1 MSFDASVFIS
11 HFFAM
16 LKPRQIFNNLLNFSW
31 RSHNIIEPTVK
42 RKKMITIFWITI
54 LLIAVTMGLSL
65 YRGVAGPGVFN
76 RVAAVNIIGTK
87 TIALLVVMGYYF
99 ERPYFFD
106 IALLYAMIN
115 FIGTL
120 VFAKYLERGELWS

>member
-1 MSFDASVFIS
+1 MKESPNHSITDE
-11 HFFAM
+11 
-16 LKPRQIFNNLLNFSW
+16 PRDEEEEN
-31 RSHNIIEPTVK
+31 
-42 RKKMITIFWITI
+42 MITIFWITL

-65 YRGVAGPGVFN
+65 YRALAGPGVFN

-87 TIALLVVMGYYF
+87 TIAILVVMGYYF

>member
-1 MSFDASVFIS
+1 MKGSPNYSITDES
-11 HFFAM
+11 
-16 LKPRQIFNNLLNFSW
+16 REEEEEN
-31 RSHNIIEPTVK
+31 
-42 RKKMITIFWITI
+42 MITVFWITI

-65 YRGVAGPGVFN
+65 YRALAGPGVFN

-87 TIALLVVMGYYF
+87 TIAILVVMGYYF

-106 IALLYAMIN
+106 IALLYSMIN

>member
-1 MSFDASVFIS
+1 
-11 HFFAM
+11 
-16 LKPRQIFNNLLNFSW
+16 
-31 RSHNIIEPTVK
+31 
-42 RKKMITIFWITI
+42 MITIFLVTG
-54 LLIAVTMGLSL
+54 LLIVVTVLLSL
-65 YRGVAGPGVFN
+65 YRAVAGPGVFN

>member
-1 MSFDASVFIS
+1 
-11 HFFAM
+11 
-16 LKPRQIFNNLLNFSW
+16 
-31 RSHNIIEPTVK
+31 
-42 RKKMITIFWITI
+42 MITIFLVTG
-54 LLIAVTMGLSL
+54 LLIVVTIALCL
-65 YRGVAGPGVFN
+65 YRAVVGPGVFN

>member
-1 MSFDASVFIS
+1 
-11 HFFAM
+11 
-16 LKPRQIFNNLLNFSW
+16 
-31 RSHNIIEPTVK
+31 
-42 RKKMITIFWITI
+42 MITIFWVTI

-65 YRGVAGPGVFN
+65 YRGVVGPGAFN
-76 RVAAVNIIGTK
+76 RVAAMNIIGTK

-99 ERPYFFD
+99 ERPFFFD

>member
-1 MSFDASVFIS
+1 
-11 HFFAM
+11 
-16 LKPRQIFNNLLNFSW
+16 
-31 RSHNIIEPTVK
+31 
-42 RKKMITIFWITI
+42 MITIFWITS

-65 YRGVAGPGVFN
+65 YRAVAGPGVFN

>member
-1 MSFDASVFIS
+1 
-11 HFFAM
+11 
-16 LKPRQIFNNLLNFSW
+16 
-31 RSHNIIEPTVK
+31 
-42 RKKMITIFWITI
+42 MITIFWVTI
-54 LLIAVTMGLSL
+54 LLIAIAMGLSL

-87 TIALLVVMGYYF
+87 TIAILVVMGYYF
-99 ERPYFFD
+99 ERPFFFD

>member
-1 MSFDASVFIS
+1 
-11 HFFAM
+11 
-16 LKPRQIFNNLLNFSW
+16 
-31 RSHNIIEPTVK
+31 
-42 RKKMITIFWITI
+42 MITVFWITS
-54 LLIAVTMGLSL
+54 LLIAVTIGLSL
-65 YRGVAGPGVFN
+65 YRAIAGPGVFN

-106 IALLYAMIN
+106 IALLYAMVN

>member
-1 MSFDASVFIS
+1 
-11 HFFAM
+11 
-16 LKPRQIFNNLLNFSW
+16 
-31 RSHNIIEPTVK
+31 
-42 RKKMITIFWITI
+42 MITIFWMTS

-65 YRGVAGPGVFN
+65 YRAVAGPGVFN

-87 TIALLVVMGYYF
+87 TIALLVVMGYF
-99 ERPYFFD
+99 FQRPYFFD

-120 VFAKYLERGELWS
+120 VFAKYLERGEIWS

>member
-1 MSFDASVFIS
+1 
-11 HFFAM
+11 
-16 LKPRQIFNNLLNFSW
+16 
-31 RSHNIIEPTVK
+31 
-42 RKKMITIFWITI
+42 MITVFWITL

-65 YRGVAGPGVFN
+65 YRALAGPGVFN

-87 TIALLVVMGYYF
+87 TIAILVVMGYYF
-99 ERPYFFD
+99 ERPYFSD

>member
-1 MSFDASVFIS
+1 MEEECGMYFLLCRDFFIMHS
-11 HFFAM
+11 
-16 LKPRQIFNNLLNFSW
+16 K
-31 RSHNIIEPTVK
+31 EEE
-42 RKKMITIFWITI
+42 KMITVFWVTI
-54 LLIAVTMGLSL
+54 LLIAVAMGLSL
-65 YRGVAGPGVFN
+65 YRGVTGPGVFN
-76 RVAAVNIIGTK
+76 RAAAVNIIGTK

>member
-1 MSFDASVFIS
+1 
-11 HFFAM
+11 
-16 LKPRQIFNNLLNFSW
+16 
-31 RSHNIIEPTVK
+31 
-42 RKKMITIFWITI
+42 MITLFWATALFI
-54 LLIAVTMGLSL
+54 LLGMLLCL
-65 YRGVAGPGVFN
+65 YRAVAGPGVFN
-76 RVAAVNIIGTK
+76 RVAAVNVIGTK
-87 TIALLVVMGYYF
+87 TTVLLVVMGYYF

>member
-1 MSFDASVFIS
+1 MKESPNYSITDES
-11 HFFAM
+11 
-16 LKPRQIFNNLLNFSW
+16 RDEEEEN
-31 RSHNIIEPTVK
+31 
-42 RKKMITIFWITI
+42 MITVFWITI

-65 YRGVAGPGVFN
+65 YRALLGPGVFN

>member
-1 MSFDASVFIS
+1 
-11 HFFAM
+11 
-16 LKPRQIFNNLLNFSW
+16 
-31 RSHNIIEPTVK
+31 
-42 RKKMITIFWITI
+42 MITVFWITS
-54 LLIAVTMGLSL
+54 LFIAVTIGLSL
-65 YRGVAGPGVFN
+65 YRAIAGPGVFN

-87 TIALLVVMGYYF
+87 TIAILVVMGYYF

-120 VFAKYLERGELWS
+120 VFAKYLERGDLWS

>member
-1 MSFDASVFIS
+1 
-11 HFFAM
+11 
-16 LKPRQIFNNLLNFSW
+16 
-31 RSHNIIEPTVK
+31 
-42 RKKMITIFWITI
+42 MITIFFVAN
-54 LLIAVTMGLSL
+54 LLIAVSMGLSL
-65 YRGVAGPGVFN
+65 YRAVAGPGVFN
-76 RVAAVNIIGTK
+76 QVAAVNIIGTK

-106 IALLYAMIN
+106 IALLYGMIN